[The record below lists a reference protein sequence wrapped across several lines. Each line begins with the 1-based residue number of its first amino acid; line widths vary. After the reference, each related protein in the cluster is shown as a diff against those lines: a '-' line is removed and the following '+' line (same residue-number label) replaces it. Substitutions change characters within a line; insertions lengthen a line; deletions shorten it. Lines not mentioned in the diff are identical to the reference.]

1 MEQNIERAFLY
12 YLIENKD
19 LSSFQ
24 LVDVTY
30 FTKKGAQYIY
40 GLIEQFYEI
49 NNYLPSWEGVLIE
62 AKHAPGFSKKDRE
75 TLRRSILSLKSYTPS
90 ETFDF
95 YVKKIVSEKKRRDLS
110 ETVEFVQRCL
120 DKGDY
125 EIAEEVL
132 KNCSIEHITEE
143 DDDVIIDYVKEVHRR
158 YDSDF
163 EEKTVVKTGIKP
175 LDEAMFGGLHLG
187 EVLFFLGVG
196 KSGKSMF
203 LQNIAANALRQ
214 GIKTLFFTNEMRA
227 EEVQMRWDAHFSGI
241 EFRAFRNQEDF
252 RQIFETGE
260 AKKKILENSLPE
272 DTLFIKQAYPGMSCK
287 YFKSYYKK
295 LNKDVKL
302 ILIDYANLVGSN
314 NEHSENSLFDW
325 RTIAVSSAE
334 MKQLAL
340 QTNTVVITACQMQP
354 QEVENQN
361 PNMTSIAFG
370 KGGPVA
376 NADAMWAIVRTKELE
391 AINKVKLSFMFGRM
405 GSCKNT
411 ILLPADYNRILVG
424 TDEENDGEDYVKE
437 DYNNDIPF

>member
-1 MEQNIERAFLY
+1 
-12 YLIENKD
+12 
-19 LSSFQ
+19 
-24 LVDVTY
+24 
-30 FTKKGAQYIY
+30 
-40 GLIEQFYEI
+40 
-49 NNYLPSWEGVLIE
+49 
-62 AKHAPGFSKKDRE
+62 
-75 TLRRSILSLKSYTPS
+75 
-90 ETFDF
+90 
-95 YVKKIVSEKKRRDLS
+95 
-110 ETVEFVQRCL
+110 
-120 DKGDY
+120 
-125 EIAEEVL
+125 
-132 KNCSIEHITEE
+132 
-143 DDDVIIDYVKEVHRR
+143 
-158 YDSDF
+158 
-163 EEKTVVKTGIKP
+163 
-175 LDEAMFGGLHLG
+175 
-187 EVLFFLGVG
+187 
-196 KSGKSMF
+196 
-203 LQNIAANALRQ
+203 
-214 GIKTLFFTNEMRA
+214 
-227 EEVQMRWDAHFSGI
+227 
-241 EFRAFRNQEDF
+241 
-252 RQIFETGE
+252 
-260 AKKKILENSLPE
+260 
-272 DTLFIKQAYPGMSCK
+272 MSCK